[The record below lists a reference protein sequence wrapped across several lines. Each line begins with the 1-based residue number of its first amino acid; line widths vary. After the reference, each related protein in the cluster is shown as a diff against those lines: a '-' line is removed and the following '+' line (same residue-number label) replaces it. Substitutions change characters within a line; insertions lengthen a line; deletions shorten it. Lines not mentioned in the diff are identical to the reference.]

1 MSEPTRFDED
11 PDPTGV
17 RILLASQP
25 DPGPMPADVSDRILA
40 AFAEAGRRADL
51 DADTGSQELSDEL
64 GLGVDAFDDFANLV
78 AGQGVSGVDESGPAV
93 PLHLVGRGTQ
103 PAGTSSETSGA
114 RTDVRTGSRSGSR
127 SGAGMRGRVV
137 DHRRRLTVLGGV
149 AASVAALGLVGALL
163 NNQGATSPTASSARA
178 ESVVGAAKDSS
189 GLSATVDSAASANV
203 PMAASSTGQPMHI
216 ELSTRTYTK
225 ATLARLAQDMLDA
238 PGRQLGQPA
247 VEAPSVGPIGTLIGL
262 TDCVTTLGES
272 DADAVF
278 ADLATF
284 EGAPAVVI
292 VVVDAELKQ
301 AYAVS
306 RSCSKGDPGLL
317 FGPVD
322 MP

>member
-64 GLGVDAFDDFANLV
+64 GLGADAFDDFANLV

-114 RTDVRTGSRSGSR
+114 RSDVRTGSRSGSR

-189 GLSATVDSAASANV
+189 SLSAPADSATRAN
-203 PMAASSTGQPMHI
+203 AATAVNANGQPMHI

-292 VVVDAELKQ
+292 VVVDAELKH

>member
-64 GLGVDAFDDFANLV
+64 GLGVDAFDDDANLG

-93 PLHLVGRGTQ
+93 PLHLVGRGSQ

-114 RTDVRTGSRSGSR
+114 RSDVRMGSPSGSRSGS
-127 SGAGMRGRVV
+127 GMRGRVI

-203 PMAASSTGQPMHI
+203 PMAANSTGQPMHI

-262 TDCVTTLGES
+262 SDCVTTLGEG

-284 EGAPAVVI
+284 EDAPAVVI
-292 VVVDAELKQ
+292 VVVDAGLKQ
-301 AYAVS
+301 VYAVN